1 MCKNT
6 TEVGCLRCR
15 YKGYTSFKSCSVPYT
30 TTNTTRLKLVRTL
43 PEISQRA
50 PCSPYGWRA
59 RCTTPAFGAIRVA
72 LFDHCMSE
80 RHRTKKQLHC
90 LLYDTDYIRHT
101 LKPPD
106 WSPRQA
112 CKFSSR
118 TFSSEV
124 NVVKASARSRASLPP
139 RISLRTQFSHLQH
152 DKREPWSWFA
162 GNSRRVPDLSLLHI
176 LFSSEIDMYEA
187 SSN

>member
-1 MCKNT
+1 MAGARD
-6 TEVGCLRCR
+6 VRLR
-15 YKGYTSFKSCSVPYT
+15 
-30 TTNTTRLKLVRTL
+30 RLAR
-43 PEISQRA
+43 
-50 PCSPYGWRA
+50 YGWHSL
-59 RCTTPAFGAIRVA
+59 TTVCPNDTEPRNNFTVFFMIR
-72 LFDHCMSE
+72 
-80 RHRTKKQLHC
+80 TN
-90 LLYDTDYIRHT
+90 IRHT

>member
-1 MCKNT
+1 MNVRFCTFKAIFMCKNT

-90 LLYDTDYIRHT
+90 LPYD
-101 LKPPD
+101 
-106 WSPRQA
+106 S
-112 CKFSSR
+112 
-118 TFSSEV
+118 
-124 NVVKASARSRASLPP
+124 
-139 RISLRTQFSHLQH
+139 
-152 DKREPWSWFA
+152 DKYTSYA
-162 GNSRRVPDLSLLHI
+162 KTTGLVA
-176 LFSSEIDMYEA
+176 A
-187 SSN
+187 SSMQIFFPHVFE